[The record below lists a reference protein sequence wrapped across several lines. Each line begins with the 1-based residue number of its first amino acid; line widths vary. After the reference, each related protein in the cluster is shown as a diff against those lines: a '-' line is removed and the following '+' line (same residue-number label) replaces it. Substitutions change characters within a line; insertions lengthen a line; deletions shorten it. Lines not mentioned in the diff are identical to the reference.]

1 MNIVSAYELRLSEDN
16 KGVVQVRHLNVWG
29 SICSDGFDNKDAKVV
44 CRELGYQD
52 GFSYYEHDFTRRRL
66 SLPWL
71 SNLNCTGNEGY
82 IARCGNIRWG
92 NVGNCSQDTKAAVYC
107 LENASEYQKCKH
119 TYYMEY
125 IFFSYTFLKACF
137 F

>member
-1 MNIVSAYELRLSEDN
+1 M
-16 KGVVQVRHLNVWG
+16 VQVRHLNVWG

-107 LENASEYQKCKH
+107 LENASE
-119 TYYMEY
+119 
-125 IFFSYTFLKACF
+125 
-137 F
+137 